1 MSLAWLNP
9 TAWPALIAQ
18 SLAGPVISGVLDGYK
33 AKLAAGN
40 TSDKLASELAI
51 RELEVQQRER
61 ELQTQILVAEQGNLF
76 TRSIRPLWALPFII
90 FTFKVVVYDKVL
102 GWGTTDP
109 LDPNMWNVFMAMVVA
124 YFGGRSAEKVA
135 TTVAAVFKKR

>member
-1 MSLAWLNP
+1 
-9 TAWPALIAQ
+9 
-18 SLAGPVISGVLDGYK
+18 
-33 AKLAAGN
+33 
-40 TSDKLASELAI
+40 
-51 RELEVQQRER
+51 
-61 ELQTQILVAEQGNLF
+61 
-76 TRSIRPLWALPFII
+76 
-90 FTFKVVVYDKVL
+90 VVYDKVL

>member
-1 MSLAWLNP
+1 VNWIISLI
-9 TAWPALIAQ
+9 T
-18 SLAGPVISGVLDGYK
+18 GPILGQLTEAYK
-33 AKLAAGN
+33 ARLAAGN
-40 TSDKLASELAI
+40 TGDRLAVDLAA

-61 ELQTQILVAEQGNLF
+61 ELQTQILIAEQGNWF
-76 TRSIRPLWALPFII
+76 TRSIRPLWALPFVL
-90 FTFKVVVYDKVL
+90 FTFKVVVYDKMFGL
-102 GWGTTDP
+102 GTTDA